1 MAYSIS
7 PTKELEEFIDAE
19 LEKLDDEVVSTYYD
33 VNDGAVIVGETVM
46 ITVYANPFGEGYVT
60 DRHHLS

>member
-33 VNDGAVIVGETVM
+33 VNDGAVIVGETVL
-46 ITVYANPFGEGYVT
+46 ITVYADPSGEGYVT